1 MAETISISSL
11 LKDSIARTRRLI
23 VPSLPFALLFA
34 AMMGVLVWGAGA
46 LPDGGAGFL
55 GFVVLTFAALL
66 AHSLFSVSMYQAAL
80 PIGAGRLNRAI
91 KLSMAWLLMIVVAS
105 IGAAIIVLFFAL
117 IGASLGVASG
127 ETGQEITDMTAQM
140 REAGTFWPLFAVFVL
155 TLLGVF
161 WFAVRMVL
169 FAAATSARNQVHVF
183 RTWYWTKGHFK
194 TLAPLMVLFVILPLL
209 ICGFVASA
217 LMPLSAGGAV
227 TPLTMG
233 ASTTLFTVMLT
244 PSAWL
249 GHGYAAA
256 AYTALAPEDGEGQPS
271 TPS

>member
-11 LKDSIARTRRLI
+11 LGDSIARTRRLI

-140 REAGTFWPLFAVFVL
+140 REAGTFWPLFAIFVL
-155 TLLGVF
+155 TLFGVF

-169 FAAATSARNQVHVF
+169 FAAATSVRNQVHVF
-183 RTWYWTKGHFK
+183 RAWYCTKGHFK

-209 ICGFVASA
+209 ICGAVAGA
-217 LMPLSAGGAV
+217 LVPSSTEDAV
-227 TPLTMG
+227 TPLATG
-233 ASTTLFTVMLT
+233 VSTAVFAVLLL
-244 PSAWL
+244 PGAWL
-249 GHGYAAA
+249 GHGFAAA
-256 AYTALAPEDGEGQPS
+256 AYAALAPEEDEDQPS
-271 TPS
+271 TPA